1 MHEMNTRRRIVGYA
15 FLGILAVAVALLVG
29 GWAAAPT
36 TEGLIMNA
44 LGGEGLAGAGNNE
57 EAYIVV
63 SVYNAAGPVGGLA
76 GGSFS
81 VEAVVVAPFGTVVT
95 KSRVVETPR
104 GVYLIG
110 VVPTKA
116 STGWQKGH
124 YVVAVTLTS
133 PNGSGVAI
141 ADLSVDL

>member
-1 MHEMNTRRRIVGYA
+1 MHETNVRRRIVGYIL
-15 FLGILAVAVALLVG
+15 LGVLAIGVAILVG

-36 TEGLIMNA
+36 TEGLILHA
-44 LGGEGLAGAGNNE
+44 VGQEGLAGVGNNE
-57 EAYIVV
+57 EAYVV
-63 SVYNAAGPVGGLA
+63 ISVYNAAGPVGGLA

-81 VEAVVVAPFGTVVT
+81 VEAVVVAPLGTSVT
-95 KSRVVETPR
+95 KSRVAEAPR

-124 YVVAVTLTS
+124 YIVAVTLTS
-133 PNGSGVAI
+133 PNGSGVTV

>member
-1 MHEMNTRRRIVGYA
+1 MHEANVRQRIVGYVL
-15 FLGILAVAVALLVG
+15 LGVLAIGVAILVG

-36 TEGLIMNA
+36 TEGLILQA
-44 LGGEGLAGAGNNE
+44 VAHEALAGAGNNE

-81 VEAVVVAPFGTVVT
+81 VDTILVAAGGTTVT
-95 KSRVVETPR
+95 KSRVLESPK
-104 GVYLIG
+104 GVYMIAI
-110 VVPTKA
+110 VPTKA

-124 YVVAVTLTS
+124 YIVAVTLTS
-133 PNGSGVAI
+133 PNGSGVTL